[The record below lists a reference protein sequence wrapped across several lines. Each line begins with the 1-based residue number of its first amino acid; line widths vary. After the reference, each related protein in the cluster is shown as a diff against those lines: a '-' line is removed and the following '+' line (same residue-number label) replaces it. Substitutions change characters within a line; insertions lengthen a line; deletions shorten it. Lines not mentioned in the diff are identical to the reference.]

1 MTRTIAPTPVR
12 RSVIVPANP
21 ALAFEI
27 FTSGIDT
34 WWPPSHGMGGAPFAL
49 SVIEPFAGGS
59 WYARRADGS
68 EVQIARVTIWE
79 PARRVVFRWEIGP
92 GFIPDPHHASE
103 VEVTFTALDA
113 RTTSV
118 ELEHRNFEPSA
129 AHAAFRDG
137 LARGWP
143 VALERF
149 AQTCRAQAC
158 RAQTCGDRAPAGQGG

>member
-1 MTRTIAPTPVR
+1 MTRTISPPPIR

-21 ALAFEI
+21 ALAFEV

-68 EVQIARVTIWE
+68 QVQIARVTVWE
-79 PARRVVFRWEIGP
+79 PPRRVVFRWEIGP
-92 GFIPDPHHASE
+92 GFTPDPAHPSE
-103 VEVTFTALDA
+103 VEVTFTPLDA
-113 RTTSV
+113 QATSV
-118 ELEHRNFEPSA
+118 ELEHRNFEPA
-129 AHAAFRDG
+129 PAHAAFRDG

-143 VALERF
+143 VALDHF
-149 AQTCRAQAC
+149 AQAC
-158 RAQTCGDRAPAGQGG
+158 RHRAPAGQGA